1 MIVCLLAVAT
11 EVAANT
17 NLGGVFA
24 MMRGRPY
31 WYGAYFPVYF
41 LLSALIMGG
50 ACIIFFFILSGWI
63 NRQKIDRLTEKALET
78 VGKSTIFLLVIL
90 AIFTFWKMMTI
101 SVGGLSEV
109 TAGDAFIRG
118 PYALSFWGIEVIG
131 GIIVPF
137 VLLLISRLKN
147 MMIMFIASAIM
158 IFCIF
163 FMRLDMVV
171 AGQIVPLYFDLGVVE
186 YSKLNIYTPSAHE
199 ILVVLGGV
207 GFCAL
212 AFLLGEKIF
221 DGFKQTDGINISE
234 PVRIDVD
241 ETEEVS

>member
-1 MIVCLLAVAT
+1 
-11 EVAANT
+11 
-17 NLGGVFA
+17 
-24 MMRGRPY
+24 
-31 WYGAYFPVYF
+31 
-41 LLSALIMGG
+41 
-50 ACIIFFFILSGWI
+50 
-63 NRQKIDRLTEKALET
+63 
-78 VGKSTIFLLVIL
+78 
-90 AIFTFWKMMTI
+90 
-101 SVGGLSEV
+101 
-109 TAGDAFIRG
+109 
-118 PYALSFWGIEVIG
+118 
-131 GIIVPF
+131 
-137 VLLLISRLKN
+137 